1 MHKNS
6 LIKQMKKHISIY
18 LMILPVFVY
27 LVIFS
32 YTPLFMGIIT
42 SFKENR
48 LIGATK
54 FVGFDNYISVFQSSS
69 YHKALVNTLI
79 MGTGSLVITFFIGL
93 VISLSLN
100 ELRVKFAKSA
110 VQTVTFLPSLLS
122 WTVVGGMW
130 LSILSSNGLVN
141 NILKLINPAYAD
153 RPFIF
158 MSEESLA
165 QPIMILT
172 DSWKGSGFV
181 VILFMAAIVSVD
193 PSIFEAAT
201 IDGASRFRQIISVL
215 VPNLIPTM
223 KTVLV
228 LGVMAILQPF
238 DQIFVMGNR
247 GIYSKVVTLLYMIY
261 SDGILEFKM
270 GTATAAA
277 TIVLLL
283 TMLITFVVKRLS
295 KYNNSFT

>member
-1 MHKNS
+1 
-6 LIKQMKKHISIY
+6 
-18 LMILPVFVY
+18 
-27 LVIFS
+27 
-32 YTPLFMGIIT
+32 
-42 SFKENR
+42 
-48 LIGATK
+48 
-54 FVGFDNYISVFQSSS
+54 
-69 YHKALVNTLI
+69 
-79 MGTGSLVITFFIGL
+79 
-93 VISLSLN
+93 
-100 ELRVKFAKSA
+100 
-110 VQTVTFLPSLLS
+110 
-122 WTVVGGMW
+122 
-130 LSILSSNGLVN
+130 
-141 NILKLINPAYAD
+141 
-153 RPFIF
+153 